1 MLFRYY
7 DSAVW
12 TIAGLLLAG
21 LLAMP
26 AAASR
31 YGKTAPADQQVHAR
45 LMEPHGAN
53 E

>member
-7 DSAVW
+7 DCAVW

-31 YGKTAPADQQVHAR
+31 YGKTAPIGQVHAQ
-45 LMEPHGAN
+45 LVEPHGST